1 MRCRPA
7 SPRRVDAPPNGGCR
21 GCLANSGV
29 AVHAVIRKV
38 GQQRGLHSSR
48 EDLGTNLISILEL
61 VTAKLDPSAGLVLI
75 GLATRYSWNHA

>member
-1 MRCRPA
+1 MPAGVTPPGRCSTERRL
-7 SPRRVDAPPNGGCR
+7 PRLPCQFRR
-21 GCLANSGV
+21 GS
-29 AVHAVIRKV
+29 HAVIRKV

-48 EDLGTNLISILEL
+48 EDLGTNLISIQEL

>member
-1 MRCRPA
+1 MLQ
-7 SPRRVDAPPNGGCR
+7 PNGGCR
-21 GCLANSGV
+21 GCPANSGV

-61 VTAKLDPSAGLVLI
+61 DVTATARCIKI
-75 GLATRYSWNHA
+75 